1 MKLMAIKR
9 KQSGVLMVEL
19 SLALVISALAAVG
32 IMREQIRIDTMRS
45 ADIEADTLEIYRLAL
60 QRYTDDYYQ
69 DIQINT
75 NPITRN
81 GVTLAPGAAAGQT
94 LRPTVANLIGMGY
107 LPNGFINQTIMVD
120 GGTYENR
127 ILREPAGCVTTA
139 CNVNG
144 FAYVSVPYNVRG
156 AAEMNGPVVGQ
167 MLSRLGGQ
175 AGVSVPGAAANITG
189 AGSAWGGALDIP
201 NPVAGAPAGVVGIRF
216 GYGSNSLLSYV
227 RIQDVRDPN
236 LMGNLTVAGNVSA
249 GGTLSATGATTLT
262 TLTTSGATT
271 INGAATINNTLAVTG
286 AVTGQADITSRTNVG
301 TSDGVAACLRT
312 ALTAAGNIIARSAAC
327 LDRITL
333 NPTAGTVEMRDAANV
348 TRALMT
354 ARTGAGLSGLTLSD
368 SAGAQTIRFD
378 NDSGRAQSRV
388 GNFTTTAAGGASCAT
403 NVAGDIAQDSA
414 ASGTLL
420 VCRAGFWRRTGLE
433 QAVRGTPCPTIGVL
447 AQTAANEA
455 LICRGGTW
463 ETLNDRITKTVTMAL
478 YSDNGV
484 KTVLAPVC
492 GTGGVADIS
501 VAALQTGADYGGVP
515 PRNRFEIQVTPAVL
529 GWSVNPVLV
538 DTVGAPQDRAFG
550 GGALYDFGWTAT
562 TFCQYAA

>member
-1 MKLMAIKR
+1 MAFKR
-9 KQSGVLMVEL
+9 KQAGVLMVEM
-19 SLALVISALAAVG
+19 SLALLISALAAVG
-32 IMREQIRIDTMRS
+32 IMREQIRVETMRS

-75 NPITRN
+75 SPITR
-81 GVTLAPGAAAGQT
+81 GTQTLAPGAAAGQT
-94 LRPTVANLIGMGY
+94 LQPTVANLIGMGY

-127 ILREPAGCVTTA
+127 ILREPAGCVATA

-156 AAEMNGPVVGQ
+156 AAEVNGPVVGQ
-167 MLSRLGGQ
+167 MLNRLGGQ

-189 AGSAWGGALDIP
+189 AGSAWGGPLDIP

-236 LMGNLTVAGNVSA
+236 LLGNLTVAGNVSA
-249 GGTLSATGATTLT
+249 GGTLNATGATTLT

-271 INGAATINNTLAVTG
+271 INGAATVNNTLAVTG

-301 TSDGVAACLRT
+301 TSDGIAACLRT
-312 ALTAAGNIIARSAAC
+312 ALTSSGNIIARSAAC

-333 NPTAGTVEMRDAANV
+333 NSTAGTVEMRDNANV
-348 TRALMT
+348 SRVRMT
-354 ARTGAGLSGLTLSD
+354 ADTGNLALFNGGAGQTVLLD
-368 SAGAQTIRFD
+368 SVAGRV
-378 NDSGRAQSRV
+378 QSNV
-388 GNFTTTAAGGASCAT
+388 GNFSTSALAGSSCAAFI
-403 NVAGDIAQDSA
+403 AGDIAQDSA

-420 VCRAGFWRRTGLE
+420 ICRGGLWRRTGLE

-447 AQTAANEA
+447 AQSSTNEA
-455 LICRGGTW
+455 LICRGTW
-463 ETLNDRITKTVTMAL
+463 ETLNDRVSASVTMAL
-478 YSDNGV
+478 WSGNGAATGASAV
-484 KTVLAPVC
+484 PVPSC
-492 GTGGVADIS
+492 GVGGVPDIS
-501 VAALQTGADYGGVP
+501 VSALQTGADYGGVP
-515 PRNRFEIQVTPAVL
+515 PRNRFEIQVLNSGPWDVI
-529 GWSVNPVLV
+529 PVLV
-538 DTVGAPQDRAFG
+538 DLSGAAHSDSFTNGP
-550 GGALYDFGWTAT
+550 YNFGWTAT
-562 TFCQYAA
+562 TYCQYPA